1 VTPLR
6 AAVAAGVLA
15 LGAGLWVLAS
25 EASVELHPG
34 VVTAPV
40 VTLRAPAEG
49 VLRLE
54 AGAEVAAGA
63 RVASVEPPA
72 RDPAPLAA
80 AEARLV
86 RLRAELVGVEVASRV
101 LADAREAFAARAEA
115 ETAAR
120 LRIAEAR
127 LAEAAA
133 ALEAAEGRRR
143 EAEAALARAAQLA
156 GQGVGTEADLA
167 RIRVALEIAGQEAE
181 AARLRVGLLAAERDA
196 VQGGLLPADP
206 SARMPEAERAA
217 RDLALRSGELAARAA
232 RLRAAIAAAEAA
244 REAEASRRAEPVAVV
259 SPVAGRVVERLEAD
273 GAPVARGAAL
283 LRVAEC
289 RAAVVTVAPPA
300 PLRAGLAPGQAVW
313 VRVAGGRLLEG
324 EVVFPPGGGAEIGV
338 RVAALSGCPLGQPAE
353 VAFGARPLDWL
364 RR

>member
-6 AAVAAGVLA
+6 AAVVAGVLII
-15 LGAGLWVLAS
+15 GAGLWVLAS

-34 VVTAPV
+34 VVTAPA
-40 VTLRAPAEG
+40 VTLRAPVDG
-49 VLRLE
+49 TLRLA

-63 RVASVEPPA
+63 RVAVVQPPP

-80 AEARLV
+80 AEARLA
-86 RLRAELVGVEVASRV
+86 RLRAELVGVEVASRAV
-101 LADAREAFAARAEA
+101 ADAREGFAARAEA

-127 LAEAAA
+127 LAEAEA
-133 ALEAAEGRRR
+133 ALAAAEGRRR

-167 RIRVALEIAGQEAE
+167 RIRVAREVAGQEAE
-181 AARLRVGLLAAERDA
+181 SARLRVALLDAERDA
-196 VQGGLLPADP
+196 VREGLLPADP
-206 SARMPEAERAA
+206 SGRMPEAERAA
-217 RDLALRSGELAARAA
+217 RDLALRAGELAARAA

-244 REAEASRRAEPVAVV
+244 REAEAARAAQVAEPVAVV
-259 SPVAGRVVERLEAD
+259 SPVAGRVVEWLEAD

-289 RAAVVTVAPPA
+289 AAAVVTLPEPP
-300 PLRAGLAPGQAVW
+300 RAGLLPGQAVT
-313 VRVAGGRLLEG
+313 VRIAGGRLLDG
-324 EVVFPPGGGAEIGV
+324 EVMRPPGGTAVV
-338 RVAALSGCPLGQPAE
+338 RVTGLAGCPLGQPAE
-353 VAFGARPLDWL
+353 VALAARPFDWL